1 MSREPS
7 EELDSLA
14 HRVIGAA
21 IAVHRVLGP
30 GHLES
35 VYEKA
40 MCVELTGLGIKY
52 VAQHRFQVN
61 YEGVD
66 VGESRVDL
74 LVENALVVELKA
86 IEQFAPIHSAQVLA
100 YLKGLNLH
108 LGLLINFNVMLLKNG
123 MKRIINPTF

>member
-1 MSREPS
+1 MRREPS
-7 EELDSLA
+7 QQLDELA

-21 IAVHRVLGP
+21 ISVHRVLGP

-40 MCVELTGLGIKY
+40 MCVELQRQDIGY
-52 VAQHRFQVN
+52 VSQFGFRVG

-74 LVENALVVELKA
+74 LIEDMLVIELKA
-86 IEQFAPIHSAQVLA
+86 VEQLAPIHSAQTLS

-108 LGLLINFNVMLLKNG
+108 LGLLINFNVTLLKDG
-123 MKRIINPTF
+123 LKRIINPTY

>member
-7 EELDSLA
+7 EEVDALA

-21 IAVHRVLGP
+21 IEVHRTLGP

-40 MCVELTGLGIKY
+40 MCVELTRQGITY

-61 YEGVD
+61 YEGID

-74 LVENALVVELKA
+74 LVENTLIVELKA
-86 IEQFAPIHSAQVLA
+86 IEHFAPIHSAQVLA
-100 YLKGLNLH
+100 YLKGLDLH
-108 LGLLINFNVMLLKNG
+108 LGLLINFNVLLLKNG
-123 MKRIINPTF
+123 IKRIINPTF